1 MFKILKGR
9 KKMNRKELDVL
20 LELKNN
26 SNVNQ
31 RLIAENTGY
40 SLGQINKS
48 IKHLIDNEYIDAD
61 YRLLE
66 KAIELFLDNSP
77 TNAVILA
84 AGVGKRM
91 VPINR
96 DYPKSLLEVNDE
108 PLIERLIKQLKEAGV
123 HHIQIVVGYCKEKF
137 EYLMDK
143 YDVDLVVNN
152 QYLDKNNYFSLLK
165 CSRFLGNTYIVP
177 SDLWFRHNPF
187 RKNELYSWYML
198 SNAKSNSSDVCYK
211 KNYTIVKSNEANIMV
226 GLAYITKQDASKIVE
241 KLKQI
246 DLDSRLHNEFWEYS
260 LYNKNGFEID
270 ARVIKDK
277 EAVEINTYEDLRALD
292 DESVSLKSEAIDVLK
307 SIFDTDVESLTGFTA
322 LKKGMTNRSFM
333 FTFNDKRYIMRIP
346 GEGTEQLINRKEE
359 ASVYDLINSKNI
371 CDNVVY
377 INPKNGFKV
386 TEFIEN
392 TRVCDAESDDD
403 LRLCMA
409 KLKELH
415 NLNLSVNHTFD
426 IFGQIDFYESLFSAD
441 SAYMDYP
448 KTKENTL
455 SLREFIDSCDKKFA
469 LTHIDAVPD
478 NFLIYENNGK
488 QDVRL
493 IDWEYSGMQDPHV
506 DVAMFCIYSLYNR
519 EQVDN
524 LIDIYFKNKC
534 DIKTRIKI
542 YCYISACG
550 LLWSNWCE
558 YKRTLGVEF
567 GEYSLRQ
574 YRFAKDYYKIAKQE
588 IERIKENEE

>member
-1 MFKILKGR
+1 
-9 KKMNRKELDVL
+9 MNRKELDVL

-123 HHIQIVVGYCKEKF
+123 YHIQVVVGYCKEKF

-198 SNAKSNSSDVCYK
+198 SNAKSNNSDVCYK
-211 KNYTIVKSNEANIMV
+211 KNYTIVKSEDANRMA
-226 GLAYITKQDASKIVE
+226 GLAYLTKEDAKKIVE

-246 DLDSRLHNEFWEYS
+246 DLDIRLHNEFWEYS

-270 ARVIKDK
+270 ARVIKDE

-307 SIFDTDVESLTGFTA
+307 SIFDTDAESLTGFTA

-415 NLNLSVNHTFD
+415 NLNLSVKHTFD

-478 NFLIYENNGK
+478 NFLIYVNNGK

-524 LIDIYFKNKC
+524 LIDIYFENKC

>member
-1 MFKILKGR
+1 
-9 KKMNRKELDVL
+9 MNRKELDVL

-40 SLGQINKS
+40 SLGQVNKS
-48 IKHLIDNEYIDAD
+48 IKFLVDNEYIDTD
-61 YRLLE
+61 YHLLE

-108 PLIERLIKQLKEAGV
+108 PLIERLIKQLKEVGI
-123 HHIQIVVGYCKEKF
+123 HHIQVVVGYCKEKF

-198 SNAKSNSSDVCYK
+198 SNAKSNNSDVCYK
-211 KNYTIVKSNEANIMV
+211 KNYTIVKSTEANRMV
-226 GLAYITKQDASKIVE
+226 GLAYLTKEDAQRIVE

-260 LYNKNGFEID
+260 LYNKNGFEIE

-277 EAVEINTYEDLRALD
+277 EAVEINTYEDLRTLD

-307 SIFDTDVESLTGFTA
+307 SIFNTDAESLTDFTA

-392 TRVCDAESDDD
+392 TRVCDAENDDD
-403 LRLCMA
+403 LRLCMS

-415 NLNLSVNHTFD
+415 NLKLSVNHSFD
-426 IFGQIDFYESLFSAD
+426 IFEQIEFYESLFNAN
-441 SAYMDYP
+441 SAYMDYQR
-448 KTKENTL
+448 TKENTFV
-455 SLREFIDSCDKKFA
+455 LREFINSCDKDLA

-478 NFLIYENNGK
+478 NFLIYENDGK

-524 LIDIYFKNKC
+524 LINIYFENKC

-567 GEYSLRQ
+567 GDYSLRQ
-574 YRFAKDYYKIAKQE
+574 YRFAKDYYKIAKEE
-588 IERIKENEE
+588 IERINENEE

>member
-1 MFKILKGR
+1 
-9 KKMNRKELDVL
+9 MNRKELDVL

-40 SLGQINKS
+40 SLGQVNIS
-48 IKHLIDNEYIDAD
+48 IKYLIDNEYIDAD

-123 HHIQIVVGYCKEKF
+123 HHIQVVVGYCKEKF

-152 QYLDKNNYFSLLK
+152 QYLEKNNYFSLLK

-198 SNAKSNSSDVCYK
+198 SSAKSNNSDVCYK
-211 KNYTIVKSNEANIMV
+211 KNYTIVKSADANRMV
-226 GLAYITKQDASKIVE
+226 GLAYFTKEDASRIVE

-260 LYNKNGFEID
+260 LYNKNAFEIE

-277 EAVEINTYEDLRALD
+277 EAVEINTYEDLRTLD

-307 SIFDTDVESLTGFTA
+307 SIFNTDAESLTGFTA

-377 INPKNGFKV
+377 INPKNGFKI

-392 TRVCDAESDDD
+392 TRVCDAENNDD

-415 NLNLSVNHTFD
+415 SLNLSVNHSFD
-426 IFGQIDFYESLFSAD
+426 IFGQIDFYESLFNAD
-441 SAYMDYP
+441 SAYMDYQR
-448 KTKENTL
+448 TKANTL
-455 SLREFIDSCDKKFA
+455 SLRGFIDSCDKKLA

-488 QDVRL
+488 KDVRL

-519 EQVDN
+519 EQVDK
-524 LIDIYFKNKC
+524 LIDIYFENKC

-574 YRFAKDYYKIAKQE
+574 YRFAKDYYKIAKEE
-588 IERIKENEE
+588 IERMNENEE

>member
-1 MFKILKGR
+1 
-9 KKMNRKELDVL
+9 MNRKELDVL

-40 SLGQINKS
+40 SLGQVNKS
-48 IKHLIDNEYIDAD
+48 IKYLIDNEYIDAD
-61 YRLLE
+61 YHLLE

-123 HHIQIVVGYCKEKF
+123 HHIQVVVGYCKEKF

-211 KNYTIVKSNEANIMV
+211 KNYTIVKSVDANRMV
-226 GLAYITKQDASKIVE
+226 GLAYLTKEDASRIVE
-241 KLKQI
+241 KLKKI
-246 DLDSRLHNEFWEYS
+246 DMDSRLHNEFWEYS
-260 LYNKNGFEID
+260 LYNKNSFEIE

-307 SIFDTDVESLTGFTA
+307 SIFNTNAESLTGFTA

-392 TRVCDAESDDD
+392 TRVCDAENNDD

-409 KLKELH
+409 KLRELH
-415 NLNLSVNHTFD
+415 SLNLSVDHSFD
-426 IFGQIDFYESLFSAD
+426 IFGQFDFYESLFNAD
-441 SAYMDYP
+441 SAYMDYQR
-448 KTKENTL
+448 TKENTL
-455 SLREFIDSCDKKFA
+455 SLRGFIDSCDKKLA

-478 NFLIYENNGK
+478 NFLIYENDGK

-493 IDWEYSGMQDPHV
+493 IDWEYSGMQDSHV

-524 LIDIYFKNKC
+524 LIDIYFENKC

-588 IERIKENEE
+588 IERMNENEE